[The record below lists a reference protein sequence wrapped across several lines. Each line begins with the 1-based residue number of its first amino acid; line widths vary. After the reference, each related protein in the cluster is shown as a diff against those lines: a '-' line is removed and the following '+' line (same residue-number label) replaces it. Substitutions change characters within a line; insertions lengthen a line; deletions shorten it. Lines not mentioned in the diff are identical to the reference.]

1 MDPQTPIKIK
11 NVICPDAP
19 KKNYHKRI
27 ARTLFV
33 ITKNLTEDFRGETAE
48 GKPPRGNR
56 PSRGDFDAPHAEV

>member
-48 GKPPRGNR
+48 G
-56 PSRGDFDAPHAEV
+56 

>member
-1 MDPQTPIKIK
+1 MVLLKINLRKIEKIIYKNFIKMDPQTPIKTK

-33 ITKNLTEDFRGETAE
+33 ITKNLTDDFRGV
-48 GKPPRGNR
+48 
-56 PSRGDFDAPHAEV
+56 S